1 MSSRGL
7 ALGLAVLGLWGC
19 GGSSNITRG
28 TSAGSGSSTTGT
40 TGVTGTSGHTTTTT
54 GTTGVTTSS
63 TSGGTSGSTVSSDF
77 PGQAVLVGGLPNYLP
92 TLFAADGGSASTGPC
107 LSEPTLDALVPR
119 NWTPLHFEWTPVGNE
134 NVFELRLHVANQT
147 NDLVVYTSSDSYDLD
162 ASVWNALA
170 DHSAGEDV
178 QITLRGASLVSGAFT
193 EGPDLGASGAIHLS
207 TAAASGAV
215 VYWTSSDGTAFEGFS
230 VGASSPGVVLTPGLA
245 GVTSNGSATSCVA
258 CHASSPDGKLVLYT
272 RDDAA
277 GTRALDARQVGDAG
291 LPDPSQVSSAAL
303 QLLGRNR
310 QFAPVTSA
318 AHYGPGDSK
327 SVSIY
332 QDPNNS
338 NLYELIWTNLQA
350 TDTSSANW
358 GIIARDGD
366 VRQAASPSW
375 RHDGTGI
382 AYVSAPSVGEGVI
395 SDITG
400 TDPDYDIYTVPYND
414 GAGGAATPL
423 AGASDPNYR
432 EFYPVYSPGDSLI
445 AFSRHDQAANSYNQ
459 PAAEVCV
466 VPSNGGTA
474 TRLRAN
480 EPPACTGLVS
490 PGLTNSWPRWAPQST
505 QDGDEKTYW
514 MVFSSKRHA
523 SSVDGNGAMIPQ
535 LYVAGV
541 VTQVLPDGGEL
552 VEHDYPALY
561 VRSQNPE
568 QSNHTPA
575 WDVFQLEFQ

>member
-1 MSSRGL
+1 MASRGV
-7 ALGLAVLGLWGC
+7 ALGFMAVVSLWGC
-19 GGSSNITRG
+19 GSSSIVRGATGSSSGG
-28 TSAGSGSSTTGT
+28 TSSSGSTGLSGT
-40 TGVTGTSGHTTTTT
+40 SGHSTGTSGVTSSSGGTT
-54 GTTGVTTSS
+54 GTSMA
-63 TSGGTSGSTVSSDF
+63 SDF
-77 PGQAVLVGGLPNYLP
+77 PSQAVLVGGLPSYLP
-92 TLFAADGGSASTGPC
+92 GLFAADGGSAGGPC

-119 NWTPLHFEWTPVGNE
+119 NWTPLHFEWAPTGTE
-134 NVFELRLHVANQT
+134 NVFELRLHVANQV
-147 NDLVVYTSSDSYDLD
+147 NDLVVYTSSTSYELD
-162 ASVWNALA
+162 GAVWSALES
-170 DHSAGEDV
+170 HSAGQDV
-178 QITLRGASLVSGAFT
+178 QISLRGASLVSGALT
-193 EGPDLGASGAIHLS
+193 SGPDTGAMGAIHLS
-207 TAAASGAV
+207 TAEAAGAV
-215 VYWTSSDGTAFEGFS
+215 VYWTSSDGTAFKGFS
-230 VGASSPGVVLTPGLA
+230 VGADSAGVVLTPSLA
-245 GVTSNGSATSCVA
+245 GATSNGSATNCVA

-272 RDDAA
+272 RDDDA

-291 LPDPSQVSSAAL
+291 APDPSQVSPAAL

-318 AHYGPGDSK
+318 AHYGPGDAK
-327 SVSIY
+327 SVSIF
-332 QDPNNS
+332 QNPDDS
-338 NLYELIWTNLQA
+338 NLYDLIWTNLQA

-358 GIIARDGD
+358 GVIARTGDG
-366 VRQAASPSW
+366 RQAASPSW
-375 RHDGTGI
+375 RHDGTAV

-395 SDITG
+395 SDVTAA
-400 TDPDYDIYTVPYND
+400 DPDYDIYVVPYND
-414 GAGGAATPL
+414 GAGGAAAPL
-423 AGASDPNYR
+423 AGASDPAYR

-445 AFSRHDQAANSYNQ
+445 AFTRHDQAANSYNQ
-459 PAAEVCV
+459 PASEVCV

-480 EPPACTGLVS
+480 DPPACTGLVS
-490 PGLTNSWPRWAPQST
+490 PGLTNSWPRWAPQAT
-505 QDGDEKTYW
+505 QIGNERVYW

-541 VTQVLPDGGEL
+541 VTQVRSDGSEV